1 MADLQVAVNWMLIF
15 LVIWVSWIVCDKDEK
30 ED

>member
-1 MADLQVAVNWMLIF
+1 MIDLQVAVNWMLIF
-15 LVIWVSWIVCDKDEK
+15 LVIWVSWAVCDKDEK